1 MRGNHFS
8 YKQVPELERK
18 INLCKDVSALSTRVW
33 MGLEL
38 GTFDNIGTVRNDE
51 TFNPITLD

>member
-1 MRGNHFS
+1 MEGGRFS
-8 YKQVPELERK
+8 YIQVPELERK

-38 GTFDNIGTVRNDE
+38 GTLDNIGTVRNGE
-51 TFNPITLD
+51 TWSKE